1 MKKKTINKEMLLN
14 IIAEA
19 KNELKEKKEKTI
31 FDIYRVHINNA
42 KNKIVRN
49 LEYGDAMIILRFVQ
63 EKTRQNLGLN
73 MNCGSCMLN
82 LLEIFASL
90 EGK

>member
-1 MKKKTINKEMLLN
+1 MKKKTTNKEMLLN

-19 KNELKEKKEKTI
+19 ENEIKEKSI

-49 LEYGDAMIILRFVQ
+49 LEYGDAMIILRFIQ
-63 EKTRQNLGLN
+63 EKTNQNLGLN
-73 MNCGSCMLN
+73 MSCGSCMLN